1 MSARRVR
8 RTTSI
13 ALFALVGAIVFPLL
27 AMQSASGADWHE
39 GACVGDS
46 GVTVVVDATMA
57 GAGTSVRCA
66 LGPQANGWEALQH
79 AHHTVAPHPTFAGAV
94 CQIDGIPT
102 EGYPTCWETNFWS
115 YHHAPNA
122 RPGASWT
129 FSVVGANTYK
139 PGPGS
144 VEGWKYTST
153 ATQRQPPG
161 VGPVFAEAT
170 PPTPPPTAPP
180 TSVPPP
186 PSAAVPTKPGTGPSG
201 ATVPPTGT
209 VASGS
214 SPTTT
219 TVGAAPLDAATTTV
233 PAAVLAA
240 PGATTTSTSA
250 ASSADDALP
259 AGRALGGVDLSSKT
273 HASSGFPLAMLA
285 GIALIVAFAASA
297 GVVAYRRRTAP

>member
-13 ALFALVGAIVFPLL
+13 ALFALLGGAVFPLL
-27 AMQSASGADWHE
+27 ATQSASGADWHD

-46 GVTVVVDATMA
+46 GVTVVVDATMV

-79 AHHTVAPHPTFAGAV
+79 AHHTVAPHPSFAGAV
-94 CQIDGIPT
+94 CQIDGVPT
-102 EGYPTCWETNFWS
+102 EGFPTCWETNFWS

-122 RPGASWT
+122 RSGASWT
-129 FSVVGANTYK
+129 FSVVGATTYK

-161 VGPVFAEAT
+161 IGPVFAEAM
-170 PPTPPPTAPP
+170 PPPPPPTAPP
-180 TSVPPP
+180 TSATPP
-186 PSAAVPTKPGTGPSG
+186 PSAAVPTKPGAGASA
-201 ATVPPTGT
+201 ATVPPTGA

-214 SPTTT
+214 GPT
-219 TVGAAPLDAATTTV
+219 TVGAAPLDAPTTTV
-233 PAAVLAA
+233 PAAVLGA
-240 PGATTTSTSA
+240 PGATTSTSA
-250 ASSADDALP
+250 ASRADDAQR

-273 HASSGFPLAMLA
+273 HASSGFPVAMLA